1 VLRGEM
7 ECVSDKRRLRAKRS
21 KERYSM
27 RENIGNRKREKGRRR
42 G

>member
-1 VLRGEM
+1 M
-7 ECVSDKRRLRAKRS
+7 ECVSDKRRSRAKRS

-27 RENIGNRKREKGRRR
+27 HENIGNGKRAKGIRR